1 MSELA
6 AVRAKMNIDSPGR
19 KCMKRHC
26 VTILK
31 LLAVLPFAVYCAMGE
46 KALSETS
53 QLQAYAAAMQI
64 EETAKSSD
72 NPYAWQQAAQAWMK
86 HYPNMVQS
94 REEKILAAKRATAC
108 SVRAYESATRSG
120 NKDAIKTASE
130 QLFAAYHRMQI
141 LEPGNPAWHYLLG
154 VGYTSSGDYIAARQ
168 SLSEAVQMAPN
179 SDVAKRAI
187 VVANHNLPAV
197 RQAQAAHD
205 AYENSPRGKMAKQ
218 FDANMQQAN
227 LYAATHPAQSNGRGP
242 LNDPYFRYK
251 QYNNNHA
258 QQSFDSWKS
267 NGSPY

>member
-1 MSELA
+1 
-6 AVRAKMNIDSPGR
+6 MNRLSCNI
-19 KCMKRHC
+19 
-26 VTILK
+26 IK
-31 LLAVLPFAVYCAMGE
+31 LLVVLPFAVHCALGTE
-46 KALSETS
+46 AFSESS

-64 EETAKSSD
+64 EESAKSAD
-72 NPYAWQQAAQAWMK
+72 NPYAWQQAAQAWLK

-94 REEKILAAKRATAC
+94 HEEKILAAKRSTAC
-108 SVRAYESATRSG
+108 SVRAYEAATRSG
-120 NKDAIKTASE
+120 NKDAINTASE
-130 QLFAAYHRMQI
+130 QLFAAYHLMQT

-154 VGYTSSGDYIAARQ
+154 VGYTSNGDYISARQ

-179 SDVAKRAI
+179 SDVAKKAI

-218 FDANMQQAN
+218 FDQNMQQAN
-227 LYAATHPAQSNGRGP
+227 LYAATHPAQATGRGP
-242 LNDPYFRYK
+242 QDDPYFRYK